1 MTTSKVQLGN
11 YDELWN
17 GYVFHAYPTTTGLLV
32 EWYFV
37 DCRQSLCVRNMSYH
51 PQPREHVSLFY
62 SDDYFAMK
70 LQWKTMKDV
79 QKNNFVQFRDRESLI
94 GEL

>member
-1 MTTSKVQLGN
+1 MMSCGMAMFFMHILLLQVCQLS
-11 YDELWN
+11 DILQI
-17 GYVFHAYPTTTGLLV
+17 
-32 EWYFV
+32 V
-37 DCRQSLCVRNMSYH
+37 DSVRNMSYH